1 MNALEY
7 ASGQE
12 AQYDFCLWEYRALV
26 PSAGKLRSINLL
38 ANSFEAA
45 GLGKRAFE
53 IVGAIRKGLGDS
65 RSVWGIKQED
75 GRLSWEFYFYDY
87 ARLERE
93 RSIPR
98 LLELI
103 GPWIGC
109 DVKTSERQPYFMF
122 SIDLDRALLLEGKPL
137 EEIQMYIGNIGS
149 AISSGIC
156 YEVTREQTRL
166 KNLYFFFDAQRETDN
181 IVGKLTSSVHLD
193 VNEFDLNAVLWPE
206 LRDCQTIVVAN
217 KQQRDGVYFSRINV
231 GQLLFFMN
239 RMRYPQ
245 EHVAFIEQNR
255 GSLDHMLYDVG
266 FDYCV
271 ENGSLKIVKSAY
283 YGVF

>member
-53 IVGAIRKGLGDS
+53 IVGAIRQGLGDS
-65 RSVWGIKQED
+65 RSVWGIKQEN

-103 GPWIGC
+103 GPWIAC

-122 SIDLDRALLLEGKPL
+122 SIDLDRAQLLEGKPL

-239 RMRYPQ
+239 RMRYPR